1 MHSDRNRGA
10 AVRMWSI
17 AVQSGSPLDCRRR
30 RAPSAS
36 RPFSRGISVGPA
48 GARFA
53 HAAGGVEQNRDAAHR
68 PRARVDG
75 DADGLRLGAAGGV
88 NEPRRR
94 ARHARG
100 PLPPEGAAAEAS
112 DPEARSDLGGGVRC
126 DSVEIVPVEIAGE
139 IVRGAY
145 VEVTHRKRRRP
156 RELEPQE
163 ITWAPAL
170 AETLASH
177 LRGDAATS

>member
-1 MHSDRNRGA
+1 MAAASALGLVDASEAAATAAAAAAAAAAEAAEAAEGA
-10 AVRMWSI
+10 TA
-17 AVQSGSPLDCRRR
+17 
-30 RAPSAS
+30 
-36 RPFSRGISVGPA
+36 
-48 GARFA
+48 
-53 HAAGGVEQNRDAAHR
+53 
-68 PRARVDG
+68 
-75 DADGLRLGAAGGV
+75 
-88 NEPRRR
+88 
-94 ARHARG
+94 
-100 PLPPEGAAAEAS
+100 EGAAAEAS
-112 DPEARSDLGGGVRC
+112 DPEARSDLGGEVRC